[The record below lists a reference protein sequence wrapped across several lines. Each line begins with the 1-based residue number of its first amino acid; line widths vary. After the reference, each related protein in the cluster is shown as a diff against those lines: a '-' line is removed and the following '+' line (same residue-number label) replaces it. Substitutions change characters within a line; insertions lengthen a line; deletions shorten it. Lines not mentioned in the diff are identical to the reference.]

1 MDKKFNHFD
10 ENGNSIMVDISEK
23 KDTNREAV
31 AHGKIKVSSEVYNR
45 ILNCNISK
53 GDVLAVAQVAGIMGM
68 KKTSDIIP
76 LCHNIN
82 LLKCTIEF
90 QMNNENKE
98 IIVIGCAKTFG
109 QTGVEMEALSGVT
122 IALLTIYDMCKSIDK
137 NMLIS
142 DIHLVEKIGGKSGKF
157 FYKEGGYND

>member
-1 MDKKFNHFD
+1 MEKKFTHFD
-10 ENGNSIMVDISEK
+10 ENGNSIMVDISKK

-31 AHGKIKVSSEVYNR
+31 AQGKIKVSTDVYNK
-45 ILNCNISK
+45 ILNCSISK
-53 GDVLAVAQVAGIMGM
+53 GDVLGVAQIAGIMGM

-90 QMNNENKE
+90 KMSDEERE
-98 IIVIGCAKTFG
+98 IIVIGYAKNFG

-122 IALLTIYDMCKSIDK
+122 IALLTIYDMCKGIDK

-142 DIHLVEKIGGKSGKF
+142 DIHLIKKNGGKSGNF
-157 FYKEGGYND
+157 LYKGGEFND